1 MSIEFLTVE
10 EVESFHDDQL
20 ERHGGL
26 AGVRDRAG
34 LESAVATV
42 QSTFGGQFLH
52 GTVFE
57 MAAAYAFHLS
67 ENQPFVDG
75 NKRTALNAAVVFLG
89 LNGWDVDE
97 PDEKLY
103 AGMLG
108 ISSGTVSKADFA
120 KILEDLS
127 RPYVDDDQ

>member
-1 MSIEFLTVE
+1 MSIEFLTME

-75 NKRTALNAAVVFLG
+75 MRISPRRGHSDRQHADTGIGGADTGIASMWTARSLSRTAGSPACGQGDG
-89 LNGWDVDE
+89 LAEG
-97 PDEKLY
+97 
-103 AGMLG
+103 
-108 ISSGTVSKADFA
+108 
-120 KILEDLS
+120 S
-127 RPYVDDDQ
+127 RLAQ